1 MQVER
6 RDYLNMMIEGKMLR
20 THASFLH
27 QMPGFVEQ
35 LDIRKIHRSRRSL
48 RSELHSVDELMAS
61 VLEVGLLEPIV
72 VRPLTEERG
81 FEVVAG
87 NRRLEACKRLGMKKV
102 PSHIVE
108 LDDREAYEASLIE
121 NLQHM
126 TLDPIE
132 EAEAFKRY
140 VNDYGYGGV
149 SELAKRIGKSAA
161 YVSRRISLLKLP
173 SNVQEELLR
182 RRKTPSVAQ
191 ELLSLNPEDRDR
203 VAELIIQDKKET
215 TQREVRSMIRRVKS
229 VSGANHGYDEADF
242 LESQFQYT
250 IEEQRGNS
258 LGRVLAKCIVA
269 LKLYMDR
276 LDEIYEHVGEDEW
289 VVKDMLMRH
298 RWAIDREVN
307 GLMNLRR
314 KTIRSPPPLT

>member
-1 MQVER
+1 
-6 RDYLNMMIEGKMLR
+6 MMIEGKMLR
-20 THASFLH
+20 AHASFLH

-35 LDIRKIHRSRRSL
+35 LDIRKVHRSTRSL
-48 RSELHSVDELMAS
+48 RSELRSVDELMAS

-72 VRPLTEERG
+72 VRPLTGERG

-87 NRRLEACKRLGMKKV
+87 NRRLQAYKRLGMKKI

-108 LDDREAYEASLIE
+108 LDDREAYEVSLIE

-126 TLDPIE
+126 TLDPVE

-140 VNDYGYGGV
+140 VSDYGYGGV

-182 RRKTPSVAQ
+182 RRKNPSVAQ
-191 ELLSLNPEDRDR
+191 ELLSLDPEDRDM
-203 VAELIIQDKKET
+203 VAELIIQDKVT

-229 VSGANHGYDEADF
+229 VDGVHHGFDEIDF

-250 IEEQRGNS
+250 MEEQRGNS
-258 LGRVLAKCIVA
+258 LGRVLGKCIAA
-269 LKLYMDR
+269 LKLYMER
-276 LDEIYEHVGEDEW
+276 LDEIYEHVDEDEW
-289 VVKDMLMRH
+289 VVRDILMRH
-298 RWAIDREVN
+298 RWVIDREVN